1 MVLPNLRK
9 WTRCVA
15 AAFSFRAN
23 WSSFEMPSKPVFV
36 EHGEGCW
43 SGIIFLD
50 QFRFEFFLRWLW
62 WVQLGLI
69 RTNTVLTEAFSNQS
83 LRHNITNPI
92 LGNEVCLKP
101 FYTGCNALVLVQLI
115 ISDKKEFL
123 RGSKF
128 WPIFSLGMYL
138 QQGGDAL
145 LIPDNSHFWYANIFF
160 RPKKVRQKM
169 RKFGKSLG
177 VFSDLGWCD
186 TWDGAF
192 GVWYDEF
199 DHTRMRICVFF
210 SE

>member
-1 MVLPNLRK
+1 MFRVHSFLKSDREEKLAGWLNTSLNLWQNLHWSK
-9 WTRCVA
+9 VGASQFWTRCVA
-15 AAFSFRAN
+15 AAFSLAAN

-138 QQGGDAL
+138 
-145 LIPDNSHFWYANIFF
+145 SHSLVVFP
-160 RPKKVRQKM
+160 PKFPNPPYTVI
-169 RKFGKSLG
+169 LYT
-177 VFSDLGWCD
+177 L
-186 TWDGAF
+186 
-192 GVWYDEF
+192 
-199 DHTRMRICVFF
+199 
-210 SE
+210 